1 MPLPPPTAQ
10 RARKHT
16 RSITFE
22 GFRRDDGLWD
32 IEAHLVD
39 VKDQDLN
46 LRSGVRKAG
55 VPVHDISVRVTIDNA
70 MNVVDVVACADYTP
84 FSGVCEQ
91 ILPDYRQIIG
101 LNLFKG
107 FLKAVKNLFGDTRG
121 CAHLSELLM
130 AVPTAAFQTFAGEMK
145 HSESEKKP
153 FHLDRCHALAT
164 DSDVVRR
171 FYPRWYRDPTPGQG
185 PLPKACNPSSKEG
198 AA

>member
-1 MPLPPPTAQ
+1 MPLHPAAVGRT
-10 RARKHT
+10 RKHT

-32 IEAHLVD
+32 IEARLVD

-55 VPVHDISVRVTIDNA
+55 EPVHDISVRVTIDSA
-70 MNVVDVVACADYTP
+70 MNVIDVVACADYTP
-84 FSGVCEQ
+84 FMGVCEQ

-107 FLKAVKNLFGDTRG
+107 FLKSIKHLFGDTRG

-145 HSESEKKP
+145 HGESEKKP

-164 DSDVVRR
+164 NSDVVRR
-171 FYPRWYRDPTPGQG
+171 FYSRWYRDQPAGQG
-185 PLPKACNPSSKEG
+185 MLPKTSHSNPEEG

>member
-1 MPLPPPTAQ
+1 MPLPPPNSQ

-55 VPVHDISVRVTIDNA
+55 VPVHDISVRVTIDSA

-84 FSGVCEQ
+84 YTGACEQ
-91 ILPDYRQIIG
+91 ILPDYRKIVG

-145 HSESEKKP
+145 HGESEKKP

-164 DSDVVRR
+164 NSDVVRR
-171 FYPRWYRDPTPGQG
+171 FYPRWYHDQSPGQG
-185 PLPKACNPSSKEG
+185 ALPKTSKPNSEEG